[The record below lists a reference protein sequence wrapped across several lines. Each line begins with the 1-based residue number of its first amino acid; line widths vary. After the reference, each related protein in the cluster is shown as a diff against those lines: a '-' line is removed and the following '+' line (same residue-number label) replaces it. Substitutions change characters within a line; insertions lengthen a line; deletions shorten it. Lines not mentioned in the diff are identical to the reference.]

1 MIIYSE
7 TRLKQGTKL
16 VLDDNKTYEVIA
28 CLDLEFL
35 GLGKG
40 FNLSLKEIYNV
51 WGYSYHAFICNV
63 YNRNL

>member
-51 WGYSYHAFICNV
+51 
-63 YNRNL
+63 